1 MFPLRVLTTIF
12 RTGSDIRS
20 DYRFHSTREKVNA
33 LLHDLEKNSS
43 ISFDNFNVSF
53 LEISK
58 NDMQIKSI
66 KIKID
71 KKLSSKKKFI
81 I

>member
-43 ISFDNFNVSF
+43 ISFDNCSYRIG
-53 LEISK
+53 ISNEYNTERHTAICK
-58 NDMQIKSI
+58 M
-66 KIKID
+66 
-71 KKLSSKKKFI
+71 
-81 I
+81 